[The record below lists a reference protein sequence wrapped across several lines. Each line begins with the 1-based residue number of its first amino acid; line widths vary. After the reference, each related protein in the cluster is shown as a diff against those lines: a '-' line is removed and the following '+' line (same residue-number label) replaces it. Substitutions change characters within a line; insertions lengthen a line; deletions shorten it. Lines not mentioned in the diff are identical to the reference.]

1 MKRRYLLLS
10 IFALLMLP
18 ALWITK
24 SANPQQKTGPAP
36 AAAVPNL
43 QEERAERRKAAFRK
57 GRDLLARK
65 GVPFDPD
72 ELLSPGW
79 KERLKPVLDQMPELQ
94 MVRQGDAKLKGL
106 QMAHTLYLP
115 DNIELEGDT
124 VILARYIVF
133 LGRDVVIKGHYGLH
147 IFTIEETRIAN
158 NFSRKRDRLIKASAN
173 LSPISGALRSAAGG
187 HMTIELRGFGR
198 EEWLEAQRLKQTA
211 QLRRKVQGVRLNHAS
226 PFQSSTGLPGQD
238 ASDAPAAPAASNGA
252 DGSPGANGDCL
263 GALNGTHGRT
273 GGNGGDGGVSHGY
286 DAADGGEGGQAPP
299 VFITATMGMSY
310 TVSTLG
316 GRGGNGGR
324 GSNGASG
331 GNGGRGARGG
341 DGATCEPCSATGEP
355 GRGGNGGN
363 GGKGGNG
370 GNGGKGGKGGRGG
383 EAGYIDITH
392 PPNYNLSN
400 INASATGG
408 PGGSGGAG
416 GTGSLLGG
424 AAGAW
429 GIEGEGNPGFSCS
442 DAPDGDPGWFLTAG
456 NAGTNGAAG
465 AGGQTGSGGS
475 SYITYTE
482 VACDSCGEP
491 LICDQPWVYNSCEC
505 CCDDAQLSGSCNGS
519 PILVDVSGNGFA
531 LTSAQMGVNF
541 DLRGDGTA
549 ERRGWTTAFSDDAWL
564 ALDRNG
570 NGSID
575 DGTELFGNFT
585 PQSTPPAGEER
596 QGFLA
601 LAEYDKQVNGGNG
614 DGKISQSDSIF
625 SSLRLWQ
632 DTNHNGV
639 SEQSELRTLPGLGLA
654 TLDLKYMESKRV
666 DEYGNRFRYRA
677 KVKDVHGAQVDRWAW
692 DVFLVSQP

>member
-1 MKRRYLLLS
+1 MKRRYLLPAIL
-10 IFALLMLP
+10 ALLMLP

-24 SANPQQKTGPAP
+24 SATPQQKTGPAP
-36 AAAVPNL
+36 AAAAPNL
-43 QEERAERRKAAFRK
+43 QEQRAERRKAAFRK

-72 ELLSPGW
+72 ELLDPGW
-79 KERLKPVLDQMPELQ
+79 KERLKPVLDQIPELQ

-147 IFTIEETRIAN
+147 IFTIEETQIAN
-158 NFSRKRDRLIKASAN
+158 NFSRKGDRFIKASAN
-173 LSPISGALRSAAGG
+173 LSPISGAPRSAAGG
-187 HMTIELRGFGR
+187 HMTVELRGFGR

-211 QLRRKVQGVRLNHAS
+211 QLRRKVQGVRLNHA
-226 PFQSSTGLPGQD
+226 PLLQSGTGSPGQD
-238 ASDAPAAPAASNGA
+238 APDAPPASNGA
-252 DGSPGANGDCL
+252 NGSSGANGDCL
-263 GALNGTHGRT
+263 GALNGTHGRP

-286 DAADGGEGGQAPP
+286 DAADGGDGGAGPNYSFEAQ
-299 VFITATMGMSY
+299 MGMTY
-310 TVSTLG
+310 TVSTTG
-316 GRGGNGGR
+316 GTGGAGGR

-331 GNGGRGARGG
+331 GNGGRGAEGG
-341 DGATCEPCSATGEP
+341 DGATCEPCSEIGEP
-355 GRGGNGGN
+355 GRGGNGGD

-383 EAGYIDITH
+383 DAGYIDITY
-392 PPNYNLSN
+392 PPGYNLSN
-400 INASATGG
+400 ISATATGGQGG
-408 PGGSGGAG
+408 PGGDGGAG
-416 GTGSLLGG
+416 ALTGGT
-424 AAGAW
+424 AGAW
-429 GIEGEGNPGFSCS
+429 GIGGEGNPGFSCA
-442 DAPDGDPGWFLTAG
+442 DAPDGDDGWYFGPGG
-456 NAGTNGAAG
+456 NAGSDGADG
-465 AGGQTGSGGS
+465 AQGQAGSGGS
-475 SYITYTE
+475 SHISYTE
-482 VACDSCGEP
+482 EECDSCEP
-491 LICDQPWVYNSCEC
+491 QLCDPPFIFDSCSC
-505 CCDDAQLSGSCNGS
+505 CCDSGGGGCNGS
-519 PILVDVSGNGFA
+519 PIVIDVSGDGFT

-549 ERRGWTTAFSDDAWL
+549 ERRGWTTASSDDAWL

-570 NGSID
+570 NGTID

-585 PQSTPPAGEER
+585 PQPAPPAGEEK
-596 QGFLA
+596 QGFFA

-639 SEQSELRTLPGLGLA
+639 SESSELRTLPGLGLA
-654 TLDLKYMESKRV
+654 TLDLKYKESKRV
-666 DEYGNRFRYRA
+666 DEYGNQFRYRA
-677 KVKDVHGAQVDRWAW
+677 QVKDVHGAQVGRWAW